1 MTKNILLPG
10 GIGYI
15 GSHVIL
21 ELLLHTEFSLT
32 VIDNYFNSCA
42 ENLNRIF
49 EAAKIDSTE
58 DDVIEKFKE
67 RVTFYE
73 GIPSL
78 S

>member
-32 VIDNYFNSCA
+32 VIDNFFNSCA

-58 DDVIEKFKE
+58 QDVFEKFKE